1 MKLNTPTL
9 AAGWLA
15 VAQASANDRDLVTLH
30 RTMALEV
37 YPKGIRLVSTDR
49 FVLLTAWIPDLRG
62 AEEPHVS
69 ELPDRIVVAQDSDGR
84 GKGLLAYMLR
94 LHRKKDG
101 PLIPDSTIEFD
112 VRMPDGMKPDE
123 DTPLEGME
131 PKFVVIDVP
140 DMERV
145 WLPVIESDYPDWRPI
160 VAGHQAEVTDAIALW
175 PERLGRLGGVGNYA
189 EGVILWTFGGADRV
203 ALVEWPSSEPHVS
216 GIVMPSRWLM
226 AGEAPTPDEED
237 DEAPSDVTADD
248 VEIPSDEDEL
258 LVQAAELIVSTQF
271 GSTSMLQRKLRVGFA
286 LAARLMTRL
295 EEEGIVGPSVG
306 SKARDVL
313 VRPDKLDEV
322 TASLK
327 DSGAS

>member
-1 MKLNTPTL
+1 MKHNTPTL

-49 FVLLTAWIPDLRG
+49 FMLLTAWIPDLSG
-62 AEEPHVS
+62 AEEPHMS
-69 ELPDRIVVAQDSDGR
+69 ELPDRIVVAQDGDGR

-112 VRMPDGMKPDE
+112 VRMPDGMAPDE

-160 VAGHQAEVTDAIALW
+160 VGGHRAEVTDAIALW

-203 ALVEWPSSEPHVS
+203 ALVEWPSSEPHVT
-216 GIVMPSRWLM
+216 GIVMPTRWVM
-226 AGEAPTPDEED
+226 AGEAPTTGED
-237 DEAPSDVTADD
+237 DEGPDDVTDDD
-248 VEIPSDEDEL
+248 VEIPSDEAEL
-258 LVQAAELIVSTQF
+258 LVQAAELVVSTQF

-286 LAARLMTRL
+286 LAQRLMTRL

-313 VRPDKLDEV
+313 VLPNRLPELL
-322 TASLK
+322 ASIRG
-327 DSGAS
+327 DR